1 MYTKITEIVIPN
13 VPQESFLRNLK
24 QRGFRLQKS
33 NALDIENHFYIDLRI
48 PIRLRGQISYL
59 FINSKLVVSN
69 KSNGILVRL
78 YANINK
84 LILVSILVGVVPS
97 ILFLYMH
104 DSVVL
109 FLLSAIFISVFS
121 FIIFVLNVFKLS
133 DTCLQKFKENAN
145 KPNFKIEKA

>member
-33 NALDIENHFYIDLRI
+33 NALDIENHFYIDLRM

-69 KSNGILVRL
+69 KSNGILLRL

-84 LILVSILVGVVPS
+84 LILVAILGGSLPS
-97 ILFLYMH
+97 TLFLYMH
-104 DSVVL
+104 NNVL
-109 FLLSAIFISVFS
+109 LFFYSAVFIALSI
-121 FIIFVLNVFKLS
+121 FIIFVLNILKLS
-133 DTCLQKFKENAN
+133 NAYLQKFKENASN
-145 KPNFKIEKA
+145 LN

>member
-1 MYTKITEIVIPN
+1 LYTKITEIVIPN

-33 NALDIENHFYIDLRI
+33 NALDIENHFYIDLRM

-69 KSNGILVRL
+69 KSNGILLRL

-84 LILVSILVGVVPS
+84 LILVAILGGSLPS
-97 ILFLYMH
+97 TLFLYMH
-104 DSVVL
+104 NNVL
-109 FLLSAIFISVFS
+109 LFFYSAVFIALSI
-121 FIIFVLNVFKLS
+121 FIIFVLNILKLS
-133 DTCLQKFKENAN
+133 NAYLQKFKENASN
-145 KPNFKIEKA
+145 LN

>member
-1 MYTKITEIVIPN
+1 LYTKITEIVIPN

-33 NALDIENHFYIDLRI
+33 NALDIENHFYIDLRM

-69 KSNGILVRL
+69 KSNGILLRL

-84 LILVSILVGVVPS
+84 LILVAILGGSLPS
-97 ILFLYMH
+97 TLFLYMH
-104 DSVVL
+104 NNVL
-109 FLLSAIFISVFS
+109 LFFYSAVFIALSI
-121 FIIFVLNVFKLS
+121 FIIFVLNILKLS
-133 DTCLQKFKENAN
+133 NAYLQKFKENSSN
-145 KPNFKIEKA
+145 LN

>member
-1 MYTKITEIVIPN
+1 LNIKTSEIVIPN

-33 NALDIENHFYIDLRI
+33 NALDKENHFYIDLRI

-69 KSNGILVRL
+69 KSNGILLRL

-84 LILVSILVGVVPS
+84 LILVAILGGSLPS
-97 ILFLYMH
+97 TLFLYMH
-104 DSVVL
+104 NNVL
-109 FLLSAIFISVFS
+109 LFFYSAVFIALSI
-121 FIIFVLNVFKLS
+121 FIIFVLNILKLS
-133 DTCLQKFKENAN
+133 NAYLQKFKENASN
-145 KPNFKIEKA
+145 LN

>member
-1 MYTKITEIVIPN
+1 LYTKITEIVIPN

-33 NALDIENHFYIDLRI
+33 NALDIENHFYIDLRM

-78 YANINK
+78 YANVNK
-84 LILVSILVGVVPS
+84 LILVAILGGSLPS
-97 ILFLYMH
+97 TLFLYMH
-104 DSVVL
+104 NNVL
-109 FLLSAIFISVFS
+109 LFFYSAVFIALSI
-121 FIIFVLNVFKLS
+121 FIIFVLNILKLS
-133 DTCLQKFKENAN
+133 NAYLQKFKENASN
-145 KPNFKIEKA
+145 LN